1 MYIKTLT
8 VSNLNS
14 YLKKVLDN
22 DFILANLCI
31 KGEIYNLKFHSSGHI
46 YFSLKDE
53 YSKIN
58 CVMFKDSADT
68 LNFVPE
74 NGMKVIVKGK
84 VSVYK
89 KEGVYQLYCN
99 EMQREGIGEL
109 YVAFEKLKNKLSEEG
124 LFEEAHKKSIPLYS
138 RNIGVIT
145 SPTGAAIQDIIN
157 VASRRNNKISIKLY
171 PSLVQGKEAVKNL
184 IEGINR
190 LNSIDDID
198 VIIIARGGGS
208 IEDLWCFNDE
218 LLARAIY
225 NSSKPVVTGIGHEI
239 DYTIADFVS
248 DRRAPTP
255 SAAAEIVVFDLNE
268 FYNKLFSLKDFLYT
282 KINSRLNNESNNLQI
297 TLKQLNSNSP
307 LIYIANQYNNLDR
320 FYELLNIKVNSRIK
334 QEDKKLQHMKEL
346 LFVNNPLNI
355 LKKGYAVIEDKDKNI
370 ITNINTLSNTKE
382 VSITLKDGSKSF
394 ILQSD
399 ID

>member
-184 IEGINR
+184 IDGINR

>member
-282 KINSRLNNESNNLQI
+282 KISSRLNNESNNLQI

-346 LFVNNPLNI
+346 LSVNNPLNI

>member
-124 LFEEAHKKSIPLYS
+124 LFEETHKKSIPLYS

-346 LFVNNPLNI
+346 LSVNNPLNI